1 MLCIVGRVSLRRTW
15 WHSPLS
21 GSVAPLDA
29 WIMADGASVT
39 IGVREMACRLNND
52 AASFARAADNLA
64 RAAQIEMGVEPL
76 RQLVEAEGRR
86 VLEAQRTGAIS
97 PAFTAQ
103 DCTVPDHPDR
113 TRMYVGVDGV
123 MVPLVTDA
131 EKKRRREKVVE
142 KRRAREAAGRT
153 LNRLPPRRPG
163 SDLPYKEFK
172 AVTFYDQ
179 ANAHRHVVLSRTQ
192 RTGVGA
198 LLKREAARLRF
209 AEADERIG
217 VVDGASWIP
226 PQFEEAALRLN
237 GLGLDFYHL
246 SENVHR
252 CRRAVF
258 GEQNAA
264 GAAWADA
271 LLHTFRHEGYETA
284 REQLLEWR
292 TALRGKKR
300 QAADRLLNYV
310 VERRDMISYPEFTAH
325 GWHIGSGPTEARCKT
340 STARLKRSGQ
350 RWNGPHAEAIA
361 SLTNLRDSDQ
371 WPLYWT
377 NLPAA
382 KT

>member
-1 MLCIVGRVSLRRTW
+1 
-15 WHSPLS
+15 
-21 GSVAPLDA
+21 
-29 WIMADGASVT
+29 MADGANVT
-39 IGVREMACRLNND
+39 AGVRELACRLNND
-52 AASFARAADNLA
+52 AASFAKAADNLA

-86 VLEAQRTGAIS
+86 VLEAQRTGAIP
-97 PAFTAQ
+97 PAFPAR
-103 DCTVPDHPDR
+103 DCSVPGHPHQ
-113 TRMYVGVDGV
+113 TRMYAGVDGV

-131 EKKRRREKVVE
+131 EKKTRREKVVR

-153 LNRLPPRRPG
+153 LVPLPPRRPG

-172 AVTFYDQ
+172 TVTFYDQ
-179 ANAHRHVVLSRTQ
+179 TNDHQHTVLARTK

-198 LLKREAARLRF
+198 LLKREAGRLKF
-209 AEADERIG
+209 EQADECLG
-217 VVDGASWIP
+217 VVDGARWIP

-252 CRRAVF
+252 CRRATF
-258 GEQNAA
+258 GERNAA

-271 LLHTFRHEGYETA
+271 LLHTFKHEGYDTA
-284 REQLLEWR
+284 REQLLAWR

-310 VERRDMISYPEFTAH
+310 VERRDMISCPEFAAH
-325 GWHIGSGPTEARCKT
+325 GWHLGSGPTEARCKT
-340 STARLKRSGQ
+340 STSRLKRSGQ
-350 RWNGPHAEAIA
+350 RWNGSHAEAIA
-361 SLTNLRDSDQ
+361 ALTNLRDSDQ
-371 WPLYWT
+371 WQLYWT